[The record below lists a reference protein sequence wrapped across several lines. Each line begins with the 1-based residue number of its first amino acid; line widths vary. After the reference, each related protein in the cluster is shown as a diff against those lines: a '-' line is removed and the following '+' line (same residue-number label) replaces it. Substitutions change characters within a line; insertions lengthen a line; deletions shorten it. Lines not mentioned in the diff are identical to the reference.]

1 MSSHVV
7 LELAALTPLRN
18 MLEIH
23 TVEPHPDLLTQ
34 KLWRWDPAIIFNKP
48 SLYDPSKHKN
58 FENQCRWVSGWVFLN
73 SFVTLT
79 DFINVPESFSWICK
93 NEIVVTASKKLKKW
107 GNTKCLAH
115 SRCPKTLDSLIFICE
130 HGTKN
135 NQENN
140 LPQFSS
146 YIMCYVSS

>member
-18 MLEIH
+18 MLEMRN
-23 TVEPHPDLLTQ
+23 TVKPHPDLLTQ
-34 KLWRWDPAIIFNKP
+34 KLWRGDPAIIFNKP
-48 SLYDPSKHKN
+48 SLYDPNKHKN
-58 FENQCRWVSGWVFLN
+58 FENQCRWVSGWVL
-73 SFVTLT
+73 SLIAVWPWP
-79 DFINVPESFSWICK
+79 INVPEFSSWICK
-93 NEIVVTASKKLKKW
+93 NEIVVPASKKLKKR

-115 SRCPKTLDSLIFICE
+115 SRCPQTLDSLIFICE
-130 HGTKN
+130 HDTKN